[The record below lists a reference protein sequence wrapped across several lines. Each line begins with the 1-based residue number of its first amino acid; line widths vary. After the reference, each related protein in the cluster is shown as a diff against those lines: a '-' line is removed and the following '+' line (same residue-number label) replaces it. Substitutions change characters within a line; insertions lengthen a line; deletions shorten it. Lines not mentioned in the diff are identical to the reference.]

1 MQSQSSENSV
11 GSQEPSS
18 CYESTLT
25 DHYQVVRELAEGG
38 FSRVLLARHLLTGAE
53 VAVKVVC
60 KTQENVPVLS
70 EPERLMALDH
80 RNVIQL
86 FQLMESPSTVY
97 MVMEHADGG
106 DLWRYIPEV
115 GGLQED
121 KARPVFRQIVRAV
134 RHCHDRGI
142 VHLDLKPDNVV
153 VDIRARS
160 VKLIDFGLGA
170 TFTPGQKLNGF
181 WGTVPYRAPEIVQQ
195 QEYEGPPADVW
206 SLGVTLFLM
215 LTGRRPLK
223 ARAAKR
229 LQDVLMQASYHLPRY
244 LSQDACS
251 LIRQMLRLDPRQR
264 PTLEQVIGHPWLSQ
278 GREPSPSPRRDP
290 HPRHPDPAIM
300 TIMFDMGYDPY
311 HAWVSLDQ
319 RKYDEA
325 MATYL
330 ILQHQRTQ
338 AAAGCALQARPV
350 RRRVV
355 GPHPGPADAP
365 GLRPSRWCASE
376 PAHPVPR
383 ERQPPEEARQAGH
396 RGAVS
401 ASVPDIPLRC
411 FHVGTAPPSPAS
423 RGDPV
428 PRRSQDSRPSLW
440 RVLCGCVAEG
450 PSSSSQESSSGQ
462 SANSSRG
469 WRGVTRRIATCLQ
482 QLCCCLPCFRGLRS
496 RRRAAPGQGGH
507 RRPRYQNRV
516 APVDAP

>member
-1 MQSQSSENSV
+1 
-11 GSQEPSS
+11 
-18 CYESTLT
+18 
-25 DHYQVVRELAEGG
+25 
-38 FSRVLLARHLLTGAE
+38 
-53 VAVKVVC
+53 
-60 KTQENVPVLS
+60 
-70 EPERLMALDH
+70 MALDH

-86 FQLMESPSTVY
+86 FQVMESPSTVY
-97 MVMEHADGG
+97 MVMEHVDGG

-115 GGLQED
+115 GGLQEEQ
-121 KARPVFRQIVRAV
+121 ARPVFRQIVRAL

-153 VDIRARS
+153 VDIRAGS

-170 TFTPGQKLNGF
+170 TFTPGQKLNCF
-181 WGTVPYRAPEIVQQ
+181 WGTVPYRAPEIVQH

-251 LIRQMLRLDPRQR
+251 LIQQMLRLDPRQR
-264 PTLEQVIGHPWLSQ
+264 ATLEQVMGHLWLSQ

-300 TIMFDMGYDPY
+300 TIMFDMGYNPY

-319 RKYDEA
+319 QKYDEA

-330 ILQHQRTQ
+330 ILQHLRTQ
-338 AAAGCALQARPV
+338 AAAGWALQARPV

-355 GPHPGPADAP
+355 GPRPGPMDAP

-383 ERQPPEEARQAGH
+383 EHQPLLEEARQAGH

-401 ASVPDIPLRC
+401 ASVPAIPLRF

-428 PRRSQDSRPSLW
+428 PRGPQHPRPSPW

-450 PSSSSQESSSGQ
+450 PSSSSQGSSGQ
-462 SANSSRG
+462 SADSLR
-469 WRGVTRRIATCLQ
+469 
-482 QLCCCLPCFRGLRS
+482 QLCCCLPCFLGPPS
-496 RRRAAPGQGGH
+496 RRRAAPRQGGH
-507 RRPRYQNRV
+507 GSPRFQNRV

>member
-18 CYESTLT
+18 CYESALT
-25 DHYQVVRELAEGG
+25 DHYQVVRQLAEGG
-38 FSRVLLARHLLTGAE
+38 FSHVLLARHLLTGAE
-53 VAVKVVC
+53 VAVKVVS
-60 KTQENVPVLS
+60 KAQGNVPVLS

-86 FQLMESPSTVY
+86 FQVMESPSTVY
-97 MVMEHADGG
+97 MVMEHVDGG

-115 GGLQED
+115 GGLQEEQ
-121 KARPVFRQIVRAV
+121 ARPVFRQIVRAL

-153 VDIRARS
+153 VDIRAGS

-170 TFTPGQKLNGF
+170 TFTPGQKLNSF
-181 WGTVPYRAPEIVQQ
+181 WGTVPYRAPEIVQH

-251 LIRQMLRLDPRQR
+251 LIQQMLRLDPRQR
-264 PTLEQVIGHPWLSQ
+264 ATLEQVMGHLWLSQ

-319 RKYDEA
+319 QKYDEA

-330 ILQHQRTQ
+330 ILQHLRTQ
-338 AAAGCALQARPV
+338 AAAGWALQARPV

-355 GPHPGPADAP
+355 GPRPGPMDAP
-365 GLRPSRWCASE
+365 GLRPSRCASE

-383 ERQPPEEARQAGH
+383 EHQPLLEEARQAGH

-401 ASVPDIPLRC
+401 ASVPAIPLRF

-428 PRRSQDSRPSLW
+428 PRGPQDPRPSPW

-450 PSSSSQESSSGQ
+450 PSSSSQGSSGQ
-462 SANSSRG
+462 SADSLR
-469 WRGVTRRIATCLQ
+469 
-482 QLCCCLPCFRGLRS
+482 QLCCCLPCFLGPPS
-496 RRRAAPGQGGH
+496 RRRAAPRQGGH
-507 RRPRYQNRV
+507 GSPRFQNRV

>member
-1 MQSQSSENSV
+1 MQSQSRENSV

-18 CYESTLT
+18 CYESALT
-25 DHYQVVRELAEGG
+25 DHYQVVRELGEGG
-38 FSRVLLARHLLTGAE
+38 FSHVLLARHLLTGAE
-53 VAVKVVC
+53 VAVKVVS
-60 KTQENVPVLS
+60 KAQGNVPVLS
-70 EPERLMALDH
+70 ESERLMALDH

-86 FQLMESPSTVY
+86 FQVMESPSTVY

-106 DLWRYIPEV
+106 DLWHYIPEV

-121 KARPVFRQIVRAV
+121 QARPVFRQIVCAV

-153 VDIRARS
+153 VDIRAGS

-181 WGTVPYRAPEIVQQ
+181 WGTVPYRAPEIVQH

-215 LTGRRPLK
+215 LTGRRPFK
-223 ARAAKR
+223 ARVANC

-264 PTLEQVIGHPWLSQ
+264 ATLEQVMGHPWLSQ
-278 GREPSPSPRRDP
+278 GREPSPNPCSDP

-311 HAWVSLDQ
+311 HTWVSLDQ
-319 RKYDEA
+319 RKYNEA

-338 AAAGCALQARPV
+338 AAAGWALQARPV

-355 GPHPGPADAP
+355 GPRPGPADAP
-365 GLRPSRWCASE
+365 GLRPSKWCTSE
-376 PAHPVPR
+376 PAHPVPW
-383 ERQPPEEARQAGH
+383 EHQPPEEARQAGH

-401 ASVPDIPLRC
+401 ASMPAIPLRF
-411 FHVGTAPPSPAS
+411 FHVGTASPSPAS

-428 PRRSQDSRPSLW
+428 PRGPQDPRPSPW

-450 PSSSSQESSSGQ
+450 PSSSSQGSSGQ
-462 SANSSRG
+462 SANSGRG

-482 QLCCCLPCFRGLRS
+482 QLCCCLPCFRGPGS
-496 RRRAAPGQGGH
+496 RRRAAPVQGGH
-507 RRPRYQNRV
+507 RSPRFQNRV